1 MLQQIFYLIP
11 WLITAAILLIPIACF
26 FLYRRRKIRTCL
38 IFSHLWC
45 MITFCVLGLFLL
57 VVIRRYAERPEYAGE
72 ARRLLE
78 ITKMLRE
85 GETQTPILRLDELV
99 GGTLYRTAYD
109 VPDDKM
115 GQLDSET
122 LWVWQEVKEYYD
134 TYKVEDTSYYGRAIP
149 RLRNKLAHVPWSEM
163 QLAIKKFEQT
173 YGSGQR
179 ALAPPIKMR
188 AWLGEALTDDDL
200 KGKVILL
207 DFWNI
212 QCAPCIASLPDL
224 QQIHDTYKDRG
235 LVVIACAGGDAKR
248 TKEFLDKHGYHFP
261 AGMTSHQ
268 MFLDYAV
275 RGNPSYFMI
284 DREGYLVWGPEH
296 RLPTAEELS
305 KLLEERPDSKEVSEL
320 E

>member
-1 MLQQIFYLIP
+1 MLQQILYLIP
-11 WLITAAILLIPIACF
+11 WLIIAAILLIPLACL

-45 MITFCVLGLFLL
+45 MIAFCVLGLFLSHT
-57 VVIRRYAERPEYAGE
+57 IRHYREREEYSYK
-72 ARRLLE
+72 ARKLLE
-78 ITKMLRE
+78 VAK
-85 GETQTPILRLDELV
+85 ILRVGDTQETIMRLDDFLA
-99 GGTLYRTAYD
+99 GMLHQTAYD
-109 VPDDKM
+109 IPDEKM
-115 GQLDSET
+115 AELDPDT
-122 LWVWQEVKEYYD
+122 LSVWQEMKEYYD
-134 TYKVEDTSYYGRAIP
+134 TYQVEEPGYSGVIP
-149 RLRNKLAHVPWSEM
+149 RVRNKLAHVPWSDM

-179 ALAPPIKMR
+179 ALAPPVKMR
-188 AWLGEALTDDDL
+188 AWLGEGLTDDDL
-200 KGKVILL
+200 KNKVILL

-235 LVVIACAGGDAKR
+235 LVIITCAGGDNKK
-248 TKEFLDKHGYHFP
+248 TKEFLDKHGYRFP

-284 DREGYLVWGPEH
+284 DREGYLAWEPEH
-296 RLPTAEELS
+296 RLPTADELS
-305 KLLEERPDSKEVSEL
+305 NLLEETLNPEKTGEQ
-320 E
+320 

>member
-1 MLQQIFYLIP
+1 MLQQVLYLIP
-11 WLITAAILLIPIACF
+11 WLIIAAILLIPSACF
-26 FLYRRRKIRTCL
+26 FLYRRRKLRTCL
-38 IFSHLWC
+38 ILSHLWC
-45 MITFCVLGLFLL
+45 MVAFCVLGLFLSHT
-57 VVIRRYAERPEYAGE
+57 VRRHAERWEYSDK
-72 ARRLLE
+72 ARKLLE
-78 ITKMLRE
+78 MARILRE
-85 GETQTPILRLDELV
+85 GDTQNAIPRLDEFLA
-99 GGTLYRTAYD
+99 GTLYRTAYN

-115 GQLDSET
+115 AELDPDT

-134 TYKVEDTSYYGRAIP
+134 TYKVEDPSYYGGAIP
-149 RLRNKLAHVPWSEM
+149 RLRNKLAHVPWSDM

-188 AWLGEALTDDDL
+188 AWLGEAMTDGDL

-212 QCAPCIASLPDL
+212 QCAPCIASLPEL
-224 QQIHDTYKDRG
+224 QEIHDTYKDRG
-235 LVVIACAGGDAKR
+235 LVVIACAGGDNKK
-248 TKEFLDKHGYHFP
+248 TKEFLDKHGYLFP

-284 DREGYLVWGPEH
+284 DREGNLAWGPEH

-305 KLLEERPDSKEVSEL
+305 SLLEGRLNSKKIGEQ
-320 E
+320 

>member
-1 MLQQIFYLIP
+1 MLQQLLYLIP
-11 WLITAAILLIPIACF
+11 WLIIAAFLLIPLLCF

-57 VVIRRYAERPEYAGE
+57 DRARRPAERWEYSDKA
-72 ARRLLE
+72 ARLLE
-78 ITKMLRE
+78 IAKSLRE
-85 GETQTPILRLDELV
+85 GDTQSTIPRLDEFLA
-99 GGTLYRTAYD
+99 GTLYRTAYD

-115 GQLDSET
+115 AQLDPDT

-134 TYKVEDTSYYGRAIP
+134 TYKVENRSDAAGAIP
-149 RLRNKLAHVPWSEM
+149 RLRNKLVHVPWSDM

-179 ALAPPIKMR
+179 ALAPAVKMR
-188 AWLGEALTDDDL
+188 AWLGPALMDDDL
-200 KGKVILL
+200 KGKVVLL

-212 QCAPCIASLPDL
+212 QCAPCIASLPKL
-224 QQIHDTYKDRG
+224 QEIHDTYKDRG
-235 LVVIACAGGDAKR
+235 LVVITCAGGDNKK

-261 AGMTSHQ
+261 AGMSSHQ

-284 DREGYLVWGPEH
+284 DRGGYLVWGPEH
-296 RLPTAEELS
+296 RLPTADELS
-305 KLLEERPDSKEVSEL
+305 NLLEDTFNP
-320 E
+320 